1 MLQKAS
7 IKLYYQYNDKSGN
20 RCYSGYSRKQ
30 RGRISP
36 ERKQSWQQLISLR
49 MASQQLQLFIICIA
63 NIMRH
68 CSVKKK
74 NRVWLRCAHAR

>member
-1 MLQKAS
+1 MTNPEIGVIVITVKNKA
-7 IKLYYQYNDKSGN
+7 D
-20 RCYSGYSRKQ
+20 RM
-30 RGRISP
+30 SP

-49 MASQQLQLFIICIA
+49 MASHIICIA

-74 NRVWLRCAHAR
+74 NRVWLRCAHVR